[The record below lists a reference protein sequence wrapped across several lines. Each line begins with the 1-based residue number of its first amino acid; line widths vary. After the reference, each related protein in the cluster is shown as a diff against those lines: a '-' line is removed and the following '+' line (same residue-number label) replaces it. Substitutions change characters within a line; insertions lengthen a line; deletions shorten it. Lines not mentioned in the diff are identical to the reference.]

1 MSTNLINCVEMLTG
15 ADRQLDLKIWN
26 AVFPEDAN
34 PIQPV
39 RSFTG
44 STDAAMTLVPEPR
57 VQGDR
62 GRVIECRF
70 DFGRSSFHATVNYDH
85 HGRGKTP
92 ATALCSAALRA
103 RASLLSSHKSQK

>member
-1 MSTNLINCVEMLTG
+1 MNLINCAEMMTG
-15 ADRQLDLKIWN
+15 PDRKIDLEIWN

-34 PIQPV
+34 PTQPV

-44 STDAAMTLVPEPR
+44 SIDAAMTLVPEPHI
-57 VQGDR
+57 QGDA
-62 GRVIECRF
+62 GRVVECRF
-70 DFGRSSFHATVNYDH
+70 DFGRSSFYATVNFDF

-103 RASLLSSHKSQK
+103 RAAAISSQEVRKP